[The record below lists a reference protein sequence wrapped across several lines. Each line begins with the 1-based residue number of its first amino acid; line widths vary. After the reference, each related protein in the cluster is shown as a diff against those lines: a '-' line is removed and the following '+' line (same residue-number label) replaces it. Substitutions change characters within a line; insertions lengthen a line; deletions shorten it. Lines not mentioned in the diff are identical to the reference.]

1 LNKGFILAYVNS
13 SPLRKLKKND
23 EMLQSLEG
31 SKVHE
36 EIIINC
42 LKLVILCVFV
52 PLWQDDNF
60 QSGFK

>member
-1 LNKGFILAYVNS
+1 
-13 SPLRKLKKND
+13 
-23 EMLQSLEG
+23 MLQSLEG